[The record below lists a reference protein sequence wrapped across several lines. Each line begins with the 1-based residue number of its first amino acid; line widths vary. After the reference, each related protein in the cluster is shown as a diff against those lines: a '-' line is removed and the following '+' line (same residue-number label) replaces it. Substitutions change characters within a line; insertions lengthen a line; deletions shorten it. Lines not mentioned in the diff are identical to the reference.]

1 MNNEKSFEYTYS
13 AKDQEELRRIRAK
26 YLPAEESGLDYIRR
40 LDAGVTGKATA
51 WSLITGV
58 LSTLIFG
65 AGLSCIL
72 VFSDILFIPGL
83 VISILGLGGIAA
95 AYPVY
100 DRVLQKERARIAPEI
115 LRLTEELRL

>member
-13 AKDQEELRRIRAK
+13 AKEQEELLKIREK
-26 YLPAEESGLDYIRR
+26 YLPKEENKLEQLRR
-40 LDAGVTGKATA
+40 LDSGVTGKATA
-51 WSLITGV
+51 WALIIGI
-58 LSTLIFG
+58 LGALIFG

-72 VFSDILFIPGL
+72 VFSDTLFIPGI
-83 VISILGLGGIAA
+83 VIGVVGLGGIAA

-115 LRLTEELRL
+115 LRLTEELSL

>member
-51 WSLITGV
+51 WALITGV
-58 LSTLIFG
+58 LSALIFG

-72 VFSDILFIPGL
+72 VFSDTLFIPGL